1 MANNFVCLFVGIVS
15 SHSRIFHSYGDV
27 TTTGE
32 RFQILTYARHLWPL
46 SSEVFLACHT
56 YCDTGHPFIVVI
68 TEDLRHSHLLPS
80 VGQWNCHYLY
90 LPLRLVEAGIVC
102 CTFSYVLYSSGVEQS
117 VIPKSKMARDK
128 YEYASI
134 IRILKDNLTY
144 LYFLLNI
151 FRTNKHNNNK
161 HFAR

>member
-1 MANNFVCLFVGIVS
+1 MFICWDCFVPLENFSFIWRRHHYRWKVS
-15 SHSRIFHSYGDV
+15 NFDLCSALV
-27 TTTGE
+27 TIEQWG
-32 RFQILTYARHLWPL
+32 
-46 SSEVFLACHT
+46 FLACHT

-151 FRTNKHNNNK
+151 FRTNKHNNSK